1 MKLELISF
9 KLCPFAQRAVILLEK
24 QGIDYDINYINIM
37 DPPDWFKEISPTG
50 QVPLLKADNEIIFE
64 SAVISEFINDIGN
77 TNMHPEDNIQKAKNR
92 AWIEF
97 ISGMIEQ
104 MMPIAGGDEEKF
116 LNAKEALFKKLRRIE
131 SILGEGNFFNG
142 SEFNIIDAAIA
153 PIFMRLSW
161 IDEFTDGAL
170 SLDNLT
176 KVKNWSNNLLADEEV
191 KNSVVNGLEDIYL
204 SNIEG
209 RGGHLSTL
217 IVDD

>member
-77 TNMHPEDNIQKAKNR
+77 TNMHPEDNFQKAKNR